1 MSLILLFFQTR
12 LAIKKIRC
20 VVVEVLLF
28 SIIYTLALFS
38 RCSSQL
44 SHKYVIHAGKRK
56 LFSTLLF
63 RLQLVVCVAKLN
75 SKHNPSSIIKI
86 VSQWRPFSFI
96 LYNLYDK
103 QLRLVSECVSFGVR
117 SGSSWASF
125 SVYSP
130 RNRRVVRPWARTAG
144 WWGCRHTHYSW
155 SSGDRRASGSPR
167 VKARGSLPWWSFC
180 TCCKT

>member
-75 SKHNPSSIIKI
+75 SNRAQPVLHYKNSITMA
-86 VSQWRPFSFI
+86 SLFI
-96 LYNLYDK
+96 
-103 QLRLVSECVSFGVR
+103 
-117 SGSSWASF
+117 
-125 SVYSP
+125 YSI
-130 RNRRVVRPWARTAG
+130 
-144 WWGCRHTHYSW
+144 
-155 SSGDRRASGSPR
+155 
-167 VKARGSLPWWSFC
+167 
-180 TCCKT
+180 

>member
-1 MSLILLFFQTR
+1 MQATCSWFKRKTLCKSSLKNFWVCIMSLILLFFQTR

-103 QLRLVSECVSFGVR
+103 QFCV
-117 SGSSWASF
+117 W
-125 SVYSP
+125 SV
-130 RNRRVVRPWARTAG
+130 NV
-144 WWGCRHTHYSW
+144 
-155 SSGDRRASGSPR
+155 
-167 VKARGSLPWWSFC
+167 
-180 TCCKT
+180 

>member
-1 MSLILLFFQTR
+1 M
-12 LAIKKIRC
+12 LANG
-20 VVVEVLLF
+20 
-28 SIIYTLALFS
+28 S
-38 RCSSQL
+38 
-44 SHKYVIHAGKRK
+44 
-56 LFSTLLF
+56 F
-63 RLQLVVCVAKLN
+63 RLYYFDFSCRLWCKTKSQ
-75 SKHNPSSIIKI
+75 SSTTLSTIIKI

-167 VKARGSLPWWSFC
+167 VKARGSPPWWSFC
-180 TCCKT
+180 TCCKTSKIWEKKITKNEEKSRTYIVYLICKHLVQWLLNNAQ